1 LSKLTR
7 LPSQLQAYRVWS
19 TQINVEYGSVTNFL
33 LQKRLYWEPLPSSVD
48 DPNVPLAF
56 AFKSN
61 VPFRERSDYRILI
74 NDWPYGLE
82 PGIKHI
88 CVWLKNRLPVDSN
101 LGALL
106 EEGNAICERFVQDT
120 FVKPLGV
127 EGQDK
132 VQWFKNPTLLQSL
145 RGVEHLHILLRGI
158 DMLDLEGIL
167 EVPPFDS

>member
-1 LSKLTR
+1 LTR

-19 TQINVEYGSVTNFL
+19 TAIKVQYGSVTGFL
-33 LQKRLYWEPLPSSVD
+33 LRKRLYWEPLSLANPD
-48 DPNVPLAF
+48 GPLKF
-56 AFKSN
+56 AAKSDT
-61 VPFRERSDYRILI
+61 PFVERSDYRILI

-82 PGIKHI
+82 PGIRHV
-88 CVWLKNRLPVDSN
+88 CVWLKNRLPVDSH

-106 EEGNAICERFVQDT
+106 PKGTEMCRKFVEDT

-145 RGVEHLHILLRGI
+145 RGVEHIHVLVRDI
-158 DMLDLEGIL
+158 DVKDLDGIL
-167 EVPPFDS
+167 EIPPF